1 MVALPCN
8 ECECLRIEEE
18 EALRNWVEAR
28 QRLDRHV
35 TSTVQAG
42 TLTPESTQEYSRL
55 QTEVGSTDENLESA
69 RRIRLD
75 HTRACDKSESLPKGG
90 VNGI

>member
-1 MVALPCN
+1 MVALPCKD
-8 ECECLRIEEE
+8 CERLRIEEE

-35 TSTVQAG
+35 ASAVQAG
-42 TLTPESTQEYSRL
+42 TLTPASTQKYSRL

-69 RRIRLD
+69 RRIRFD
-75 HTRACDKSESLPKGG
+75 HTRSCDKSAAVRKGE
-90 VNGI
+90 